1 MTSGDNRYADDL
13 SLLSFIELCLN
24 SEFYAKQAAFVK
36 VMNSHS
42 GIFNNI
48 STVLAFSVSHGAF
61 DFGKT
66 KMELVKEEAFN
77 ISGPFK

>member
-24 SEFYAKQAAFVK
+24 SEFYAKQAAFAK

-42 GIFNNI
+42 GIFSNI
-48 STVLAFSVSHGAF
+48 NTVLAFSVSHDTF
-61 DFGKT
+61 FGKT

-77 ISGPFK
+77 ISSPFK